1 MMTPL
6 LYQCRVSYAYEA
18 DEIDLPKLRVLTTTG
33 LSFSF
38 EQPKHITLESHPR
51 EQEVIPRYA

>member
-1 MMTPL
+1 MMTRL
-6 LYQCRVSYAYEA
+6 LYQCGVSYAYEA

-33 LSFSF
+33 ISFSF